1 MTLDSRQIE
10 NFRNRLHQMRQE
22 LLDLEPNEQQASE
35 TVELDQSR
43 QGRLSRMDALQGQAM
58 SQELER
64 RRRVELRNIE
74 AALKRIEEGDY
85 GHCVD
90 CGKAIAEKRL
100 NYDPAAARCIACA
113 ERAELPL
120 PGR

>member
-1 MTLDSRQIE
+1 MSLDSRQIE
-10 NFRNRLHQMRQE
+10 NFRKRLLQMRQE
-22 LLDLEPNEQQASE
+22 LLDLDQIEQQSSE

-64 RRRVELRNIE
+64 RRRVALRNLE
-74 AALKRIEEGDY
+74 AALKRIEERHY
-85 GHCVD
+85 GYCVD
-90 CGKAIAEKRL
+90 CGAPIAERRL
-100 NYDPAAARCIACA
+100 DYDPAAARCIACA
-113 ERAELPL
+113 ERAELPV

>member
-10 NFRNRLHQMRQE
+10 NFRDRLHQMRQE
-22 LLDLEPNEQQASE
+22 LLDLEQIEQQSSE

-64 RRRVELRNIE
+64 RRRIELRNIE

-85 GHCVD
+85 GYCVD
-90 CGKAIAEKRL
+90 CGEAIAEKRL

-113 ERAELPL
+113 ERAEQPV